1 MSFFSVIPIKFGKQ
15 KLWRVGIVAVG
26 VLGTVA
32 VAQNFLH
39 SNSLPEIN
47 LEEDTVL
54 VRYYNLRIQ
63 VKANGVVQPIR
74 KINISPR
81 EAGRIV
87 ELRVREGDRLQ
98 AGQIIARMDDQ
109 SLQAQASQ
117 YQAVL
122 ARSQSELAE
131 RLAGNRQEEIA
142 KAAAEVVRY
151 QAQLQEAR
159 SRLQL
164 ATSKL
169 SRREFLANQ
178 GAISRESLDESR
190 TEARNARDNLEQI
203 QASLAIAQAEFARQ
217 QSGPRL
223 EEIDRARAQVT
234 ESAAQLRF
242 YQIQLENTLVRAPFA
257 GVVTRRF
264 TDAGDFVAPTTSAS
278 TSDGATSASIVELSS
293 GLEVEAKLPEASI
306 ARIKP
311 GQSVEI
317 RSDSYPDQV
326 FQGRVRLIAPRAVQ
340 ENNITTFRVKV
351 LLQTGGE
358 TLRSGMNVKLVFLG
372 EPIKNALAVPLA
384 AVITQRNGQKG
395 VWVVNSQ
402 GEPRL
407 QIVRL
412 GAESGDQAQILEGLK
427 VGDRILLNPPASQ
440 VIPGVDNTE
449 GTGL

>member
-1 MSFFSVIPIKFGKQ
+1 
-15 KLWRVGIVAVG
+15 
-26 VLGTVA
+26 
-32 VAQNFLH
+32 
-39 SNSLPEIN
+39 
-47 LEEDTVL
+47 
-54 VRYYNLRIQ
+54 
-63 VKANGVVQPIR
+63 
-74 KINISPR
+74 
-81 EAGRIV
+81 
-87 ELRVREGDRLQ
+87 
-98 AGQIIARMDDQ
+98 
-109 SLQAQASQ
+109 
-117 YQAVL
+117 
-122 ARSQSELAE
+122 
-131 RLAGNRQEEIA
+131 
-142 KAAAEVVRY
+142 
-151 QAQLQEAR
+151 
-159 SRLQL
+159 
-164 ATSKL
+164 
-169 SRREFLANQ
+169 
-178 GAISRESLDESR
+178 
-190 TEARNARDNLEQI
+190 
-203 QASLAIAQAEFARQ
+203 
-217 QSGPRL
+217 
-223 EEIDRARAQVT
+223 
-234 ESAAQLRF
+234 
-242 YQIQLENTLVRAPFA
+242 
-257 GVVTRRF
+257 
-264 TDAGDFVAPTTSAS
+264 
-278 TSDGATSASIVELSS
+278 VELSS